1 MNIFKISNLFKTI
14 VPLTFLCGPAFAN
27 DATMFVFDASGSMWG
42 QIEGRSKI
50 ETARTAFR
58 EIGQN
63 WQGKQTGL
71 IAYGHRRKGD
81 CRDIETIV
89 PLSKDGY
96 GAVAGAIASLTPKGK
111 TPLSAAVRQAAEH
124 LKFEEN
130 AATVIL
136 FSDGI
141 ETCDADPCALASQ
154 LDTLGIDFTAHVI
167 GFGIASKDDKA
178 KLQCIANNTGGT
190 YRDASDAGSLKDA
203 LNNLAKEQA
212 PKTEEEATG
221 STQLTLTLAL
231 GEGTVRPDEV
241 SFRAINQRTGK
252 KQLLGKLQGADQILT
267 GLSAKLAHGHYQI
280 EAISPE
286 GKGSVDAQ
294 INGKSKELAVPF
306 TAGAASFSLLDQGPY
321 QLGIEH
327 SFFLHAE
334 GALQSNAEYSVQLM
348 DPANKTRIDQ
358 EYRFG
363 SDGAGLSWHTFAS
376 PAKAGT
382 YEVQVIQDGKI
393 LSRSPVAYVADHT
406 PTWTGDLDGAP
417 GGKLKAGITG
427 NLYYSNQ
434 LVLRQNGQEIQS
446 TSLENLITPQGL
458 FLTLPAQSGTYD
470 LSYIHTDAA
479 DNRVETNLT
488 TLRVGD
494 VTLPDDPDSVAAP
507 TDQSNIS
514 DKDRQVFEV
523 KNTPSTAD
531 PATLRKVTQDQMSH
545 YCADQDLC
553 LIDIPRLGASKI
565 PLLRGFG
572 LNGASDDGRGRPTFT
587 VFNVENGEWLI
598 HNPTFMQQL
607 TDCIGYG
614 PSGERDPDHGP
625 TVDSMCILRD
635 SNGRSV
641 YQFELLEEWT
651 SNRLAASNA
660 AMEKKAKASGHL
672 DADGH
677 GPDMADLSQSLFGD
691 WTLTTLDQSKPLG
704 MIRFEP
710 TQNNAE
716 TTGMISLQNQAL
728 IRMPPVDIALPKIT
742 LQRDGAEG
750 DVYSIQFEGGEGAQK
765 TNVLLNRPGDWDG
778 QAREYVG
785 VLVTNGYKAQ
795 FKVRAFKQ

>member
-14 VPLTFLCGPAFAN
+14 VPLTFLCGPALAD

-154 LDTLGIDFTAHVI
+154 LDNLGIDFTAHVI
-167 GFGIASKDDKA
+167 GFGIASKEDKA
-178 KLQCIANNTGGT
+178 KLQCIADNTGGT

-212 PKTEEEATG
+212 PKAVKEPKATTG
-221 STQLTLTLAL
+221 LTLTLAL
-231 GEGTVRPDEV
+231 GEGTVRPAQV
-241 SFRAINQRTGK
+241 SFRATNQQSGE
-252 KQLLGKLQGADQILT
+252 KQLLGKLQDANEILS
-267 GLSAKLAHGHYQI
+267 GLSTKLAHGSYLI
-280 EAISPE
+280 EAISSD
-286 GKGSVDAQ
+286 GKGSMEVT
-294 INGKSKELAVPF
+294 IKGERMEIAVPF
-306 TAGAASFSLLDQGPY
+306 AADAVSFSLLDQGPY
-321 QLGIEH
+321 QLGTEH
-327 SFFLHAE
+327 SFFLDAK
-334 GALQSNAEYSVQLM
+334 GTLQSNAEYSVQLM
-348 DPANKTRIDQ
+348 DPANNTRIDQ

-376 PAKAGT
+376 PPKAGR
-382 YEVQVIQDGKI
+382 YEIQVIQNGNV
-393 LSRSPVAYVADHT
+393 LSRTPVTYIADLT
-406 PTWTGDLDGAP
+406 PGWIGEQDGTP
-417 GGKLKAGITG
+417 GGKLKAGVTG

-434 LVLRQNGQEIQS
+434 LVLSQNGQEIQRN
-446 TSLENLITPQGL
+446 TIESLISPQGL
-458 FLTLPAQSGTYD
+458 FLPLPEQAGAYE
-470 LSYIHTDAA
+470 LSYLHRDATGSKI
-479 DNRVETNLT
+479 ETKLT
-488 TLRVGD
+488 TIRVGN
-494 VTLPDDPDSVAAP
+494 VTLPDDPDSVVAP
-507 TDQSNIS
+507 AGQSNIS
-514 DKDRQVFEV
+514 DTDRKVFEV
-523 KNTPSTAD
+523 KNTPSIAD
-531 PATLRKVTQDQMSH
+531 PATLRTVTKDQMRH

-553 LIDIPRLGASKI
+553 LIDIPRLKATRI

-598 HNPTFMQQL
+598 YNPTFMQQL
-607 TDCIGYG
+607 TNCIGYG

-625 TVDSMCILRD
+625 TIDSMCILRD

-651 SNRLAASNA
+651 ANRLIKADLAL
-660 AMEKKAKASGHL
+660 EKKARESGHL

-677 GPDMADLSQSLFGD
+677 GPDIVDLSQTLYGN
-691 WTLTTLDQSKPLG
+691 WILTTLDESAKLG
-704 MIRFEP
+704 TIRFDP
-710 TQNNAE
+710 AQDG
-716 TTGMISLQNQAL
+716 TGATGALSLQNQDLTRLPAMTL
-728 IRMPPVDIALPKIT
+728 ELPKIT
-742 LQRDGAEG
+742 LHRDGPEG
-750 DVYSIQFEGGEGAQK
+750 AVYALQFEGGAGAQK
-765 TNVLLNRPGDWDG
+765 TAVQLNRPSEWDG
-778 QAREYVG
+778 QHRTFVG
-785 VLVTNGYKAQ
+785 ILVTNNYKAQ
-795 FKVRAFKQ
+795 FKVRAFKE